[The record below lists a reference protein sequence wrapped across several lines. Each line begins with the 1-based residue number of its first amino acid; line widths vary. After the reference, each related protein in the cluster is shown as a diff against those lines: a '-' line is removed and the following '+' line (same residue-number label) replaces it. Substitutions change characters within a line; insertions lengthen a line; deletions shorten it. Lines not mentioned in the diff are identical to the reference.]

1 MLLFLQKK
9 KTFFS
14 SFLPDAPHLHA
25 ILTVAFPIFALI
37 GLGWLG
43 GRLRLLGPHGT
54 AALNGFVTWFALP
67 AMLFTA
73 LARVRL
79 EEILNLSFVVV
90 FGGSMFATYLAGMLA
105 ARLVARA
112 GLAHMSLHGLAA
124 AFGNTGYM
132 GIPLCI
138 AAFGPQGALPA
149 TLAVVLGAAGLM
161 TLALVVAEFGGDNPP
176 ASRAAA
182 LARVAGAVARSPI
195 IQAVALGMLVSA
207 LALPIPAPIQR
218 FLDLL
223 ASAAGP
229 CALFAIGHFLSEQA
243 IGREW
248 REVGWATFGKV
259 VLQPALALALLAVVP
274 PMDDM
279 WMKSA
284 LLLAALPS
292 AANCFVLARE
302 YDRFV
307 AGASATILLS
317 TVASVFTVSALV
329 VVLRIG

>member
-1 MLLFLQKK
+1 MQ
-9 KTFFS
+9 
-14 SFLPDAPHLHA
+14 A
-25 ILTVAFPIFALI
+25 ILTVAFPVFALVGI
-37 GLGWLG
+37 GWLG
-43 GRLRLLGPHGT
+43 GRLRLLGLHGT

-67 AMLFTA
+67 AMLFGA

-79 EEILNLSFVVV
+79 DEIVNGPFVIV
-90 FGGSMFATYLAGMLA
+90 FGGSMLATYAVGTVA
-105 ARLVARA
+105 ARVVSRA

-124 AFGNTGYM
+124 AFGNVGYM

-149 TLAVVLGAAGLM
+149 TLAVVLGAAGLL
-161 TLALVVAEFGGDNPP
+161 TLALVVAEFGGDTAP
-176 ASRAAA
+176 ASRGPTSRGAAG
-182 LARVAGAVARSPI
+182 ARVAMAVVRSPI
-195 IQAVALGMLVSA
+195 MQAVVLGMLVSA
-207 LALPIPAPIQR
+207 FAVPVPDAVQR

-229 CALFAIGHFLSEQA
+229 CALFAIGHFLSDQ
-243 IGREW
+243 GLPREW
-248 REVGWATFGKV
+248 GEVGLATLGKV
-259 VLQPALALALLAVVP
+259 VVQPVLALGLIAVVP
-274 PMDDM
+274 PMEDM

-292 AANCFVLARE
+292 AANCFVLAKE

-317 TVASVFTVSALV
+317 TIASVFTVSALV

>member
-1 MLLFLQKK
+1 LQ
-9 KTFFS
+9 
-14 SFLPDAPHLHA
+14 A
-25 ILTVAFPIFALI
+25 ILTVAFPVFALV
-37 GLGWLG
+37 GTGWLG

-73 LARVRL
+73 LARVEL
-79 EEILNLSFVVV
+79 DEVVNLPFILV
-90 FGGSMFATYLAGMLA
+90 FGGSMFATFLAGMLA
-105 ARLVARA
+105 ARLVAGA
-112 GLAHMSLHGLAA
+112 GLAHMSLHGLTS

-149 TLAVVLGAAGLM
+149 TLAVVLGAAGLL
-161 TLALVVAEFGGDNPP
+161 TFALVLAEFGGDNPP
-176 ASRAAA
+176 PSRLAA
-182 LARVAGAVARSPI
+182 LARVAGAVGRSPI
-195 IQAVALGMLVSA
+195 MQAVVLGLLVSA
-207 LALPIPAPIQR
+207 LSVPIPEALQR

-223 ASAAGP
+223 AAAAGP
-229 CALFAIGHFLSEQA
+229 CALFAIGHFLSEQ
-243 IGREW
+243 GVGEDW

-259 VLQPALALALLAVVP
+259 VLQPAIALALIAAMP

-292 AANCFVLARE
+292 AANCFVLAKE
-302 YDRFV
+302 YNRFV

-317 TVASVFTVSALV
+317 TVTSVFTVSALV

>member
-1 MLLFLQKK
+1 MQ
-9 KTFFS
+9 
-14 SFLPDAPHLHA
+14 A
-25 ILTVAFPIFALI
+25 ILTVAFPVFALV
-37 GLGWLG
+37 GVGWLG
-43 GRLRLLGPHGT
+43 GRLRLLGSNGT

-67 AMLFTA
+67 AMLFAA
-73 LARVRL
+73 LSRVDLGEIANL
-79 EEILNLSFVVV
+79 EFVAV
-90 FGGSMFATYLAGMLA
+90 FGGSMLATYLLGMLA

-149 TLAVVLGAAGLM
+149 TLAVVLGAAGLLS
-161 TLALVVAEFGGDNPP
+161 LALVVAEFDGPGH
-176 ASRAAA
+176 AISRRAAVARA
-182 LARVAGAVARSPI
+182 LGAVARSPI
-195 IQAVALGMLVSA
+195 MQAVALGMLVSA
-207 LALPIPAPIQR
+207 FGIPVADPLRR

-223 ASAAGP
+223 AGAAGP
-229 CALFAIGHFLSEQA
+229 CALFAIGHFLSDQ
-243 IGREW
+243 GLPREW
-248 REVGWATFGKV
+248 GEVGLATLGKV
-259 VLQPALALALLAVVP
+259 LVQPALAFALLALFP
-274 PMDDM
+274 GMDSM
-279 WMKSA
+279 WAKSA

-292 AANCFVLARE
+292 AANCFVLAKE

-317 TVASVFTVSALV
+317 TIASVFTVSALV

>member
-1 MLLFLQKK
+1 M
-9 KTFFS
+9 
-14 SFLPDAPHLHA
+14 HA
-25 ILTVAFPIFALI
+25 ILTVAFPVFALI
-37 GLGWLG
+37 GIGWLG
-43 GRLRLLGPHGT
+43 GRLRLLGENGT

-67 AMLFTA
+67 AMLFAA
-73 LARVRL
+73 LAQVKL
-79 EEILNLSFVVV
+79 HEIVNLSFALV
-90 FGGSMFATYLAGMLA
+90 FGGSMLLTYLAGMLA

-124 AFGNTGYM
+124 AFGNVGYM

-149 TLAVVLGAAGLM
+149 TLAVVLGAAGLL
-161 TLALVVAEFGGDNPP
+161 TLALVVVEFGGDNPP

-182 LARVAGAVARSPI
+182 LARVARSVGRSPI
-195 IQAVALGMLVSA
+195 VQAVVLGMLVSA
-207 LALPIPAPIQR
+207 FAIPIAAPIQR

-229 CALFAIGHFLSEQA
+229 CALFAIGHFLSDQ
-243 IGREW
+243 GVPREW

-259 VLQPALALALLAVVP
+259 VLQPAIALALLMVAP

-279 WMKSA
+279 WAKSA

-292 AANCFVLARE
+292 AANCFVLAKE
-302 YDRFV
+302 YNRFV

-317 TVASVFTVSALV
+317 TIASVFTVSALV